1 MSVQSL
7 KPPQEPSRL
16 GIAFITALLLHGT
29 ALAALTLWHSKQ
41 ETDPPGEQEITID
54 LAPAMQEV
62 VSVAPQEMSAV
73 EAPPVETEP
82 LPIEPETIED
92 NPPEEVVE
100 EPPQEVTALEEPP
113 PVTEAAPVEAV
124 QTEPA
129 TPETEAVVALPP
141 PETVV
146 AKPLE
151 EKPAPKPERKPPPK
165 PVERKPVERKP
176 APRREVA
183 QPQQPPSEARRGQAS
198 ASRQDMGGVAASA
211 DPAARS
217 RYFASLRAALR
228 NRLRV
233 PNALRS
239 QDFSGTATV
248 RFTISASGQIT
259 SSSLVRSSGNPAADQ
274 AALAAANP
282 GSSVPLAPDS
292 VSERTFTIPLGIN
305 IR

>member
-29 ALAALTLWHSKQ
+29 ALTALTLWHSKE

-62 VSVAPQEMSAV
+62 VSVAPQEMREAEAV
-73 EAPPVETEP
+73 EETVEEQ
-82 LPIEPETIED
+82 
-92 NPPEEVVE
+92 PPEEVVE
-100 EPPQEVTALEEPP
+100 EPPQELTALEEPP
-113 PVTEAAPVEAV
+113 PVTEAAPAEAIPA
-124 QTEPA
+124 EPA

-151 EKPAPKPERKPPPK
+151 EKPAPKPEPKPERKPPPK

-198 ASRQDMGGVAASA
+198 ASRQDMGGSAASA
-211 DPAARS
+211 DPSALS
-217 RYFASLRAALR
+217 RYRASLFAAAKR
-228 NRLRV
+228 RLRY
-233 PNALRS
+233 PRIAQS
-239 QDFSGTATV
+239 QGISGRAEV
-248 RFTISASGQIT
+248 RFILDRSGRIL
-259 SSSLVRSSGNPAADQ
+259 SSSLVRSSGHPALDQ
-274 AALAAANP
+274 AALATVSP
-282 GSSVPLAPDS
+282 GSSLPAAPDS
-292 VSERTFTIPLGIN
+292 LPQQQFSVSLPLLFDLD
-305 IR
+305 